1 MGLFPPEDQIK
12 WALHVE
18 TKELGITA
26 GLQDRVVQVLEGCIE
41 MHFDKDRVEKAGN
54 GEYISVDV
62 SLFLAYSSCSEDIS
76 LMCYGRLILTE
87 LGSDS

>member
-41 MHFDKDRVEKAGN
+41 MHFDN

-62 SLFLAYSSCSEDIS
+62 SLLPPLFLAYSSCSEDIS

>member
-1 MGLFPPEDQIK
+1 MG
-12 WALHVE
+12 LHVE

-62 SLFLAYSSCSEDIS
+62 SLLPPLFLAYSSCSEDIS

>member
-1 MGLFPPEDQIK
+1 M
-12 WALHVE
+12 E

-62 SLFLAYSSCSEDIS
+62 SLLPPLFLAYSSCSEDIS